1 MRYFHM
7 VEVRRLKMRRT
18 SVMLEFSDEV
28 YDNIVEPMKKNKSF
42 SKLLATLTEGY
53 LNDGYI
59 RAFADDNL
67 ENMRKA
73 AVDSF
78 SKSIDSMMGS
88 LSNMGLFTDELEATA
103 TDGKERF
110 SKKAEEQRESLPQD
124 SGNSSTDI
132 EKLNSRMDSMQ
143 SIMNELL
150 SVVKVLSEKFT
161 GNVKMSVENVEKPIN
176 FNDAI
181 SSPVKIDV
189 ENVEKPK
196 VITYPEVREKVITDE
211 EKPDLSEE
219 EKEAD
224 DFISSMLEGNSFVF

>member
-110 SKKAEEQRESLPQD
+110 SKKAEEQRESLPRD

-143 SIMNELL
+143 STMNELL

-161 GNVKMSVENVEKPIN
+161 GNVKMNVENVEKPTN
-176 FNDAI
+176 FNDDI
-181 SSPVKIDV
+181 SNPVKI
-189 ENVEKPK
+189 VEKSK
-196 VITYPEVREKVITDE
+196 VTTYPEVREKVVTDE

>member
-110 SKKAEEQRESLPQD
+110 SKKAEEQRESLSQD

-143 SIMNELL
+143 STMNELL

-161 GNVKMSVENVEKPIN
+161 GNVKMNVENVEKPTN

>member
-1 MRYFHM
+1 M

-88 LSNMGLFTDELEATA
+88 LSNMGLFTDELEAT
-103 TDGKERF
+103 TSEGKDRF

-124 SGNSSTDI
+124 SGNPSTDI

-143 SIMNELL
+143 STMNELL

-161 GNVKMSVENVEKPIN
+161 GNVKMNVENVEKPTN

-196 VITYPEVREKVITDE
+196 VITYPEVRGKVITDE

>member
-1 MRYFHM
+1 
-7 VEVRRLKMRRT
+7 MRRT

-143 SIMNELL
+143 STMNELL

-161 GNVKMSVENVEKPIN
+161 GNVKMN
-176 FNDAI
+176 
-181 SSPVKIDV
+181 V

>member
-67 ENMRKA
+67 ESMRKA

-132 EKLNSRMDSMQ
+132 EKLNSRMDDMQ
-143 SIMNELL
+143 STMNELL

-161 GNVKMSVENVEKPIN
+161 DNVKMNVENVEKPTN
-176 FNDAI
+176 SNNVI
-181 SSPVKIDV
+181 SNPVKV
-189 ENVEKPK
+189 V
-196 VITYPEVREKVITDE
+196 TYPEVKEKVITDE
-211 EKPDLSEE
+211 EKSDLSEE

>member
-1 MRYFHM
+1 M

-143 SIMNELL
+143 STMNELL

-161 GNVKMSVENVEKPIN
+161 GNVKMNVENVEKPTN

-181 SSPVKIDV
+181 SSPVKI
-189 ENVEKPK
+189 VEKSK
-196 VITYPEVREKVITDE
+196 VTTYPEVREKVVTDE

>member
-67 ENMRKA
+67 DNMRKA

-88 LSNMGLFTDELEATA
+88 LSNMGLFTDELEVTA
-103 TDGKERF
+103 ADGKERF
-110 SKKAEEQRESLPQD
+110 SKKAEEQRESLSQD
-124 SGNSSTDI
+124 SGNPSTDI
-132 EKLNSRMDSMQ
+132 EKLNSRMDDMQ
-143 SIMNELL
+143 STMNELL

-161 GNVKMSVENVEKPIN
+161 DNVKMNVENVEKPTT
-176 FNDAI
+176 FNNVI
-181 SSPVKIDV
+181 SNPVKV
-189 ENVEKPK
+189 A
-196 VITYPEVREKVITDE
+196 THPEVREKAITDE

-219 EKEAD
+219 EKKVD
-224 DFISSMLEGNSFVF
+224 DFMNSMLEGNSFVF

>member
-1 MRYFHM
+1 M

-132 EKLNSRMDSMQ
+132 EKLNSRMDNMQ
-143 SIMNELL
+143 STMNELL

-161 GNVKMSVENVEKPIN
+161 GNVKMNVENVEKPIN
-176 FNDAI
+176 FNDTI
-181 SSPVKIDV
+181 SSPVKI
-189 ENVEKPK
+189 VEKSK
-196 VITYPEVREKVITDE
+196 VTTYPEVREKVITDE